1 MKGVNSLVL
10 IDSFDAFTKK
20 YLNLLLSEVPNTNSV
35 EVYGN
40 TEWRSEHSG
49 ISYFDD
55 ITLSYKVRTASP
67 SCYTNFLD
75 YAFDKEENR
84 IVISRLRHFELFVL
98 DLISRPSFD
107 IPISLGMYGLNEI
120 LGSRI
125 REYSV
130 KQFLSSNHEN
140 RIILHSNGWNS
151 PATKEWLVE
160 SDLGDLSN
168 QIFLVADPIYES
180 ADQYLSANSVK
191 ARQHFDLLE
200 DKFYVLFFGSL
211 FFGKG
216 IDLMIE
222 AANHINSEVRI
233 LIVGSS
239 NTLNVEIETEKFTH
253 AQIRFIDQFTND
265 DELGLL
271 FCAVDVVALP
281 YRKGYSHGT
290 SGVLVQ
296 AGLAKKPILVPDFE
310 PFRSI
315 IDSYKVGLTFSA
327 EDVRDIG
334 LQINNLWHS
343 QSHNKPGLAFEWS
356 AYIKQ
361 LTPWTEIYQ
370 NYFEENNLTP

>member
-1 MKGVNSLVL
+1 MEGVNSLVL

-20 YLNLLLSEVPNTNSV
+20 YLNLLLLEAPNADSV
-35 EVYGN
+35 ELYGN
-40 TEWRSEHSG
+40 TEWRSELSG
-49 ISYFDD
+49 MSYFDD
-55 ITLSYKVRTASP
+55 TTLSYKVRTASP

-75 YAFDKEENR
+75 YAVDKEKNR

-120 LGSRI
+120 LGNRI
-125 REYSV
+125 REYAV
-130 KQFLSSNHEN
+130 KQFLSSNHKN

-151 PATKEWLVE
+151 PASKEWLVK
-160 SDLGDLSN
+160 SNLGDLCN

-180 ADQYLSANSVK
+180 ADLYLSVNSVQ

-222 AANHINSEVRI
+222 AADYINSEVHI

-239 NTLNVEIETEKFTH
+239 QTLNVEIETQKFSH
-253 AQIRFIDQFTND
+253 PQIRFIDQFTND

-315 IDSYKVGLTFSA
+315 VDSYKVGLTFCA
-327 EDVRDIG
+327 EDVKDIG
-334 LQINNLWHS
+334 LKINNLWDS
-343 QSHNKPGLAFEWS
+343 QSQNKPGLAFEWS
-356 AYIKQ
+356 PYIKQ
-361 LTPWTEIYQ
+361 LTPWSEIAQ
-370 NYFEENNLTP
+370 HYFEEDKLKP